1 MDTHN
6 SPSTLLCMAAG
17 SQDLVLD
24 ISKAGSQGTKRE
36 ATVGGKKEDT
46 KNKLPIRPYMS
57 AAS

>member
-1 MDTHN
+1 
-6 SPSTLLCMAAG
+6 MAVG

-46 KNKLPIRPYMS
+46 KNKLLIQPYMS